1 TAHKLLRTTFP
12 FVSTAFTVPVTTLA
26 LAIGGGIVLLRRRR
40 GQPVVEGEDGGTE
53 PEAPVAA
60 DGGGKPSWLRPG
72 ADVDRAPGAL
82 LAGGFAGGASLGMNR
97 QFWAYC
103 VLPMLD
109 WVNRSHDDNRQMYW
123 HDVLGDAL
131 NMYRREGRLDLQVGD
146 TGTADAGIQRSR
158 MGLLVH

>member
-1 TAHKLLRTTFP
+1 AAA
-12 FVSTAFTVPVTTLA
+12 VGVAA
-26 LAIGGGIVLLRRRR
+26 LARAAAAALPAARAGSRRLL
-40 GQPVVEGEDGGTE
+40 
-53 PEAPVAA
+53 PVALA
-60 DGGGKPSWLRPG
+60 ALVCVPAVTETERAHPDGLSHYN
-72 ADVDRAPGAL
+72 L

-131 NMYRREGRLDLQVGD
+131 NMYRRDGHLDLQVGD
-146 TGTADAGIQRSR
+146 TGFGEPGIQRSR
-158 MGLLVH
+158 M